1 MVQQWRTDVLVNP
14 LEQDKARWFQM
25 ALPAEEAATVAE
37 LPLALAE
44 TLYPEI
50 GRFGPNGFVLARFS
64 QDLHSKRE
72 FFLQMDQAFI
82 DRMSMALEDLKEIDE
97 LEVGAFPVSGQN
109 LEDNLGIF
117 AEVILEDYLNLDDP
131 SGDYEDMIFSL
142 LALICIDGFCDP
154 DDTCEEVE
162 MIRAKYYRIFH
173 DILLR
178 LELKS
183 RDYITLRRQ

>member
-25 ALPAEEAATVAE
+25 ALPAEEAATVAK
-37 LPLALAE
+37 LPVALAE

-50 GRFGPNGFVLARFS
+50 GRFGPNGLIVLRFS
-64 QDLHSKRE
+64 QDLKSKRE
-72 FFLQMDQAFI
+72 LLLQMEQPFF
-82 DRMSMALEDLKEIDE
+82 DRVSGRFDDIAELSDLDAT
-97 LEVGAFPVSGQN
+97 AFPVSEHD
-109 LEDNLGIF
+109 LEDNLSIF
-117 AEVILEDYLNLDDP
+117 AEEIVEDDLDIDDP
-131 SGDYEDMIFSL
+131 SGDYEDLVFSL
-142 LALICIDGFCDP
+142 LALISIDGFCDP

-162 MIRAKYYRIFH
+162 TVRANYYKLFH
-173 DILLR
+173 NILLR